1 MNTCR
6 FAPPPFPYPLA
17 CIHAPCIY
25 CLSPFPSGDSII
37 DTSCIHLL
45 CTFYYICTH
54 TTLEEE
60 AHPHPF
66 AERSYFIELE
76 HPPLSRH
83 AAAAAADNDADHNAN
98 NDKMMQLPPQRR
110 LHVPHHR
117 ARDALAPRARAAR
130 GVRRPARV
138 PPRRRRGRGGSPR
151 GPEDAGGLFP

>member
-1 MNTCR
+1 M
-6 FAPPPFPYPLA
+6 
-17 CIHAPCIY
+17 
-25 CLSPFPSGDSII
+25 
-37 DTSCIHLL
+37 HLL
-45 CTFYYICTH
+45 YICTH

-83 AAAAAADNDADHNAN
+83 AAADNDA